1 MVVIIFMNIIHGM
14 RDMEIHRA
22 NPKKT
27 QMRRNLFMVETEK
40 SFLSTMIKIIFMN
53 LNYKSFLVM
62 MFSEN
67 SDNRYLANKE
77 GS

>member
-1 MVVIIFMNIIHGM
+1 MGCGAWRFIGPTQKNRNEEKSIHGWN
-14 RDMEIHRA
+14 R
-22 NPKKT
+22 
-27 QMRRNLFMVETEK
+27 K
-40 SFLSTMIKIIFMN
+40 SFILTMIKIIFMN
-53 LNYKSFLVM
+53 LNYKPFLVM

>member
-1 MVVIIFMNIIHGM
+1 
-14 RDMEIHRA
+14 
-22 NPKKT
+22 
-27 QMRRNLFMVETEK
+27 MVETEK

-53 LNYKSFLVM
+53 LNYKPFLVM